1 MILFKTRNKLVGKC
15 FGHLPRA
22 QGHLEHTSMDVKSPS
37 TTRNIST
44 NMDPMNAALDELRSQ
59 SAPPLAIVARKY
71 GITRSVLS
79 KRFHGKA
86 VSKELKTE
94 NDRALNNQQEQQLIS
109 WIQRQ
114 SDRCLPPTPA
124 LVSKIDSD
132 YDWACSVGTMGFVFC
147 SQTQG

>member
-1 MILFKTRNKLVGKC
+1 MT
-15 FGHLPRA
+15 
-22 QGHLEHTSMDVKSPS
+22 
-37 TTRNIST
+37 
-44 NMDPMNAALDELRSQ
+44 AALDELRSP

-114 SDRCLPPTPA
+114 SYRCLPPNPA
-124 LVSKIDSD
+124 LVSKIASD
-132 YDWACSVGTMGFVFC
+132 YGWACSVGTMGFVFC

>member
-1 MILFKTRNKLVGKC
+1 
-15 FGHLPRA
+15 
-22 QGHLEHTSMDVKSPS
+22 MDVKSPS

-44 NMDPMNAALDELRSQ
+44 NMDPMSASLDELRSP
-59 SAPPLAIVARKY
+59 SVPPLAVVTRKF

-114 SDRCLPPTPA
+114 SHVIYPLLQLWSPNR
-124 LVSKIDSD
+124 VG
-132 YDWACSVGTMGFVFC
+132 YGWACSVGTMGFA
-147 SQTQG
+147 